1 MIDWMVTSSAL
12 ILLVAALR
20 AVVKGRV
27 SPRLRYALWLVVLAR
42 LLVPG
47 TFWESRASVMT
58 PVAGQEAYQAVERIP
73 QAVRTRPDG
82 WVDIVT
88 PGVMTSVREE
98 TALSGET
105 VFYGKDHT
113 KATLESLR
121 RQVGVRNAFLM
132 AWAAGAFGVGLFL
145 LAVNLRFAG
154 RLGKNRRTLE
164 KYRGQWVFEMEG
176 LASPCLF
183 GLFRPGIY
191 LTPQVA
197 ADEAAK
203 AHVLAHEYAHFRQ
216 GDHIWAALRGACLA
230 VHW

>member
-58 PVAGQEAYQAVERIP
+58 PVAVQEAYQAVERIP

-98 TALSGET
+98 KALSGET

-113 KATLESLR
+113 KATIESLR
-121 RQVGVRNAFLM
+121 RQVGVRNAFLL

-154 RLGKNRRTLE
+154 RLDSWGKTGGRWKSTGDSGCLKWMGWLRRACSGCSGLGFTLRPRWRRTKPLRPMFWPMSMPISGRE
-164 KYRGQWVFEMEG
+164 TI
-176 LASPCLF
+176 F
-183 GLFRPGIY
+183 GPRCAGH
-191 LTPQVA
+191 A
-197 ADEAAK
+197 
-203 AHVLAHEYAHFRQ
+203 
-216 GDHIWAALRGACLA
+216 W
-230 VHW
+230 